1 MKKTLYIKPE
11 METMSLEVEFL
22 LAGSPF
28 VYDEGTDGGGASDVP
43 EDKWKEEW
51 DDEEGL

>member
-11 METMSLEVEFL
+11 METISLEAEFL

-28 VYDEGTDGGGASDVP
+28 VYDEGTDGGGAGDVP
-43 EDKWKEEW
+43 EEEW
-51 DDEEGL
+51 NDDGGL